1 MHSGTGVETARYI
14 ILIIIVIII
23 LPRQSIARY
32 RFSADCKPVLPPY
45 LPTSPPF
52 TAHTYFLL
60 DHHNTHSSQ
69 NQPFSA
75 NMSRP
80 VPRERFQARYDGT
93 QRRYRSRHYHS
104 RRKKNKVKKDIR
116 ERHRIRSSR
125 RGRKEKKKEK
135 KDPRDRHKG
144 FVQERGREGESVVI
158 LSRQSISLLLTLH
171 AT

>member
-1 MHSGTGVETARYI
+1 MHLGTGGETARYI

-32 RFSADCKPVLPPY
+32 KFSADCKPVLPPY

-52 TAHTYFLL
+52 TAHTYFLR
-60 DHHNTHSSQ
+60 SSQ
-69 NQPFSA
+69 HPLIPKQPFSA
-75 NMSRP
+75 NVSRP

-93 QRRYRSRHYHS
+93 QRRYRPRHYHS

-125 RGRKEKKKEK
+125 RGRKGKKKK
-135 KDPRDRHKG
+135 KKTPERDTQDSYK
-144 FVQERGREGESVVI
+144 REGESVVI

>member
-1 MHSGTGVETARYI
+1 MHLGTGGETARYI

-32 RFSADCKPVLPPY
+32 KFSADCKPVLPPY

-52 TAHTYFLL
+52 TAHTYFLR
-60 DHHNTHSSQ
+60 SSQ
-69 NQPFSA
+69 HPLIPKQPFSA
-75 NMSRP
+75 NVSRP

-93 QRRYRSRHYHS
+93 QRRYRPRHYHS

-116 ERHRIRSSR
+116 ERPRIRSSR
-125 RGRKEKKKEK
+125 RGRKEKKRKK
-135 KDPRDRHKG
+135 KDPRDRHTG